1 MNLKRIAK
9 LIKSVIV
16 IILIL
21 TFYTAQLKFFNLSA
35 NAGELDDTL
44 KKLLSAQ
51 QSKHKESGELNKI
64 KSNPQT
70 IEELFAS
77 RQGIITGKSSVKK
90 ISSSKKKAQAK
101 AKKNASRKS
110 TAKKVVE
117 TSSEEK
123 NEPESLEDILTS
135 QSIVVLDEGSGKL
148 LYSKDPFKKMAPASL
163 TKIMTAIV
171 LLDSKRN
178 LNETITI
185 KHDIYVRS
193 DGVSLGLK
201 KGDKT
206 TLMDLLYMSLL
217 HSANDACIA
226 IAEEVAGSVAKFS
239 KLMNEQAKEIGAVN
253 SHFVNPNGMPDSRH
267 HSTAYDL
274 AILSGYAMK
283 NPVFA
288 KIVGTRKYQVK
299 IKTHKEVVVKSN
311 KTDKKSKTALKSSA
325 KKNSKAAAKSKLKS
339 KETIELVEV
348 TRKINLTNRHKLL
361 GKTPGVKG
369 IKTGYTRAAG
379 RCLATAYSYGGKQM
393 IIIVLKAK
401 DVVTDTVALI
411 DCDKYL
417 NASNIALKSSAEKP
431 AALSGS
437 APQKTSVTLS
447 TISVSR

>member
-1 MNLKRIAK
+1 M
-9 LIKSVIV
+9 
-16 IILIL
+16 ILIL
-21 TFYTAQLKFFNLSA
+21 AFYTPQLKFFNLSA

-44 KKLLSAQ
+44 NKLLSAQ

-77 RQGIITGKSSVKK
+77 RQGIISTKSSVKK
-90 ISSSKKKAQAK
+90 VSSSKKSVRTK
-101 AKKNASRKS
+101 AKKT
-110 TAKKVVE
+110 TAKKVIK

-135 QSIVVLDEGSGKL
+135 QSIVVLDEGNGKL

-178 LNETITI
+178 LKETITI

-206 TLMDLLYMSLL
+206 TLLDLLYMSLL

-226 IAEEVAGSVAKFS
+226 IAEEVAGSVAKFA

-253 SHFVNPNGMPDSRH
+253 SYFVNPNGMPDSRH

-288 KIVGTRKYQVK
+288 KIVGTRKHQVK
-299 IKTHKEVVVKSN
+299 IITQKEVVVKSN
-311 KTDKKSKTALKSSA
+311 KKDKKSKTALKSSS
-325 KKNSKAAAKSKLKS
+325 KKNSKIAAKSKE
-339 KETIELVEV
+339 KEKEVTKLVEV
-348 TRKINLTNRHKLL
+348 TRTINLSNRHKLL
-361 GKTPGVKG
+361 GKNPGVKG

-393 IIIVLKAK
+393 IIIVLKAR
-401 DVVTDTVALI
+401 DVVTDTMALI

-437 APQKTSVTLS
+437 EPQKTSVTLS

>member
-1 MNLKRIAK
+1 M
-9 LIKSVIV
+9 
-16 IILIL
+16 ILIL
-21 TFYTAQLKFFNLSA
+21 TFYVPQLKFFDLSV
-35 NAGELDDTL
+35 NAGELDETL
-44 KKLLSAQ
+44 KRLLSAQ
-51 QSKHKESGELNKI
+51 QSRHKESGELNKI

-77 RQGIITGKSSVKK
+77 RQGIITGKSSAKKIGASKRDIQSKVKK
-90 ISSSKKKAQAK
+90 TEAN
-101 AKKNASRKS
+101 KNA
-110 TAKKVVE
+110 E

-123 NEPESLEDILTS
+123 NETESLEDILTS
-135 QSIVVLDEGSGKL
+135 QSIVVLDEGSGNL
-148 LYSKDPFKKMAPASL
+148 MYSRNPFKKMAPASL
-163 TKIMTAIV
+163 TKIMTAIA
-171 LLDSKRN
+171 LLDAN
-178 LNETITI
+178 IDLNETITI

-226 IAEEVAGSVAKFS
+226 IAEEVAGSVPKFA
-239 KLMNEQAKEIGAVN
+239 KLMNKQAKEIGALN
-253 SHFVNPNGMPDSRH
+253 THFVNPNGMPDDRH
-267 HSTAYDL
+267 YSTAYDL

-288 KIVGTRKYQVK
+288 KIVGTKKYQVK
-299 IKTHKEVVVKSN
+299 IITQKEVAVKSS
-311 KTDKKSKTALKSSA
+311 KTD
-325 KKNSKAAAKSKLKS
+325 KNSKAALKSSSKKNSKVTAKLKT
-339 KETIELVEV
+339 KEEVITKLVEV
-348 TRKINLTNRHKLL
+348 TRTINLTNRHKLL

-379 RCLATAYSYGGKQM
+379 RCLSTAYSYDEKQM
-393 IIIVLKAK
+393 IIIVLKAR
-401 DVVTDTVALI
+401 DVVSDTVALI

-437 APQKTSVTLS
+437 AQQKTGITLS

>member
-1 MNLKRIAK
+1 MNLKRTVK
-9 LIKSVIV
+9 LIRSIAA

-21 TFYTAQLKFFNLSA
+21 TFYIPQLKYIDLSA

-44 KKLLSAQ
+44 RKLLSAKQ
-51 QSKHKESGELNKI
+51 QRHKESDEPNKI
-64 KSNPQT
+64 KSNTQT

-90 ISSSKKKAQAK
+90 ISSFEKSSRPQVKETA
-101 AKKNASRKS
+101 AKKNVK
-110 TAKKVVE
+110 
-117 TSSEEK
+117 TSPEEK

-135 QSIVVLDEGSGKL
+135 QSIVVLDEGSGGL
-148 LYSKDPFKKMAPASL
+148 IYSKTPFKKMAPASL

-178 LNETITI
+178 LKETITI

-226 IAEEVAGSVAKFS
+226 IAEEVAGGVAQFA

-253 SHFVNPNGMPDSRH
+253 SHFVNPNGMPDDRH
-267 HSTAYDL
+267 YSTAYDL
-274 AILSGYAMK
+274 AVLSGYAMK
-283 NPVFA
+283 NPIFA
-288 KIVGTRKYQVK
+288 KIVGTKKYQVK
-299 IKTHKEVVVKSN
+299 IITQKEVAVKSN
-311 KTDKKSKTALKSSA
+311 SNDKKSKTALKSSS
-325 KKNSKAAAKSKLKS
+325 KKNSKTTAKLKT
-339 KETIELVEV
+339 KNEAATRLVEV
-348 TRKINLTNRHKLL
+348 ARTINLSNRHKLL
-361 GKTPGVKG
+361 GKIPGVKG
-369 IKTGYTRAAG
+369 IKTGYTKAAG

-393 IIIVLKAK
+393 IIIVLKAR
-401 DVVTDTVALI
+401 DVVSDTVALI

-417 NASNIALKSSAEKP
+417 NTSNIALKSSAEKP

-437 APQKTSVTLS
+437 AQQKTGVTLS

>member
-1 MNLKRIAK
+1 MNLKRIVK
-9 LIKSVIV
+9 LIKSIIV
-16 IILIL
+16 MTLIL
-21 TFYTAQLKFFNLSA
+21 TFYTPQLKFFNLSA

-44 KKLLSAQ
+44 NKLLSAQ
-51 QSKHKESGELNKI
+51 QSRHKESGELNKI

-90 ISSSKKKAQAK
+90 IGYSKKSVQTKSKKA
-101 AKKNASRKS
+101 
-110 TAKKVVE
+110 TAKKVIK

-171 LLDSKRN
+171 LLDSKRD
-178 LNETITI
+178 LKETITI

-206 TLMDLLYMSLL
+206 TLLDLLYMSLL

-226 IAEEVAGSVAKFS
+226 IAEEIAGSVDKFA

-253 SHFVNPNGMPDSRH
+253 SYFVNPNGMPDNRH

-299 IKTHKEVVVKSN
+299 IITQKEVVVKSN
-311 KTDKKSKTALKSSA
+311 KKNKKTRSALKSSV
-325 KKNSKAAAKSKLKS
+325 KKNSKIAAKE
-339 KETIELVEV
+339 KEVIELVEV
-348 TRKINLTNRHKLL
+348 TRKINLSNRHKLL

-393 IIIVLKAK
+393 IIIVLKAR

-431 AALSGS
+431 EALSGS
-437 APQKTSVTLS
+437 ALQKTSVTLS